1 MQAHPSQEQRS
12 YLRTPDG
19 FTVRTA
25 RRAELRPCVDLYRR
39 VFEIGPK
46 EEAVT
51 PRLLSA
57 LGGHSG
63 LVIGAYP
70 EQDPDRPV
78 GFAYSFL
85 SRDEQTDTLYQY
97 SQVAVVE
104 PELQGRGLGRA
115 LKMGQRR
122 ACLAMGI
129 GVMRWAF
136 DPLRARNAR
145 FNTDVLGGVVR
156 TFVPDFYGDATA
168 GRDRG
173 FATDRLIVD
182 WELMDERVLARA
194 AGGRVEPAA
203 VRAEGLE
210 PGRVRIAYGAAPEPD
225 PAAGTGAPAPVRP
238 AAAYLPVPDDW
249 SRWRELHGPRR
260 ARDLQQRVAASL
272 SALLASGW
280 EAHSCPR
287 TTDGLAVY
295 AFRRRSR

>member
-1 MQAHPSQEQRS
+1 MQSHAPQEHRS

-25 RRAELRPCVDLYRR
+25 GRTELKACVELYRR
-39 VFEIGPK
+39 VFEIAPR

-63 LVIGAYP
+63 LVIGAYRDEEP
-70 EQDPDRPV
+70 GDPV

-85 SRDEQTDTLYQY
+85 SRDERTGTLYQY

-104 PELQGRGLGRA
+104 PELQGRGLGQA

-129 GVMRWAF
+129 GLLRWAF

-156 TFVPDFYGDATA
+156 TFVPDFYGDAAA

-173 FATDRLIVD
+173 LATDRLIVD
-182 WELMDERVLARA
+182 WDLMDERVLARA
-194 AGGRVEPAA
+194 AGGRARPAA

-210 PGRVRIAYGAAPEPD
+210 PGRVRITYGAAAEPD
-225 PAAGTGAPAPVRP
+225 PAAGPAAAAPVRP
-238 AAAYLPVPDDW
+238 ATACLPVPADW
-249 SRWRELHGPRR
+249 ARWRELNGPER
-260 ARDLQQRVAASL
+260 ARALQQRVAASFTG
-272 SALLASGW
+272 LLDSGW
-280 EAHSCPR
+280 EAFSCPR
-287 TTDGLAVY
+287 ATDGLAVY
-295 AFRRRSR
+295 VFRRRSP